1 MFINKI
7 IGKENSGGLTQKK
20 KYFQKLLRDG
30 KQQVAEFIFIEF
42 NLSELV

>member
-7 IGKENSGGLTQKK
+7 IGKDNSGWLTWKK
-20 KYFQKLLRDG
+20 KNSQKVLRDD
-30 KQQVAEFIFIEF
+30 KEKVAEFIFIEF

>member
-7 IGKENSGGLTQKK
+7 IGKENSGRLTQKK
-20 KYFQKLLRDG
+20 KTQKVLRDD
-30 KQQVAEFIFIEF
+30 KEQVAEFIFIEF